1 MAGRVTTLS
10 VNFGLLLCLFL
21 ILNGIKQNKSSTKPL
36 SNSSNLYFASQE
48 ACRIKIQSF
57 HSLARRPAKHQAV
70 GAFQKGFITCK
81 LILHGSL
88 ALALIALAGDV
99 ELNPGYRSLED
110 VRSSRGLRLAHLN
123 IRSLRNKSDSLRL
136 EGLDNRTIDILTLSE
151 TWLDDCYEDSHVI
164 IPGYNCI
171 RLDRSGAKE
180 GFGGVAIYVKEG
192 LPFRVRND
200 LYSAANECLWIELSR
215 TKCRPV
221 LICCAYR
228 APGFDFANFI
238 SNLEISMTK
247 VNLEKCDFVLLGDLN
262 ANMLPFSRKK
272 EKQELKKF
280 ATSHDLT
287 QLITEATRVTETCQS
302 LLDVIL
308 VNNDHRIN
316 DSGVVPVS
324 LSDHYLVY
332 CVLKA
337 GVIKAPPK
345 TIEYRSYKNFDA
357 NTFLADLNNVPWHI
371 IENEEDIDD
380 AVFIWNH
387 LFSEIADLHAP
398 VKRRRIR
405 GVPLPWL
412 NDTISE
418 VMKDR
423 DFHHRKA
430 VKTNS
435 AFHWARY
442 RKLRNRVN
450 REVKAAKSKYYCDL
464 ILEAKGDSGKIWK
477 AVNEVSSRKTKSS
490 SPQCIVVD
498 GVEHTTP
505 ASIASVLNC
514 YFSSIG
520 RSLANKISAAAM
532 FPVRSATMLQSFSL
546 DEVDEKTVLKHLLS
560 LKTNKAIGLDNISA
574 RLLKYGARAIC
585 PSITKLLNLSIRTG
599 NFPEIWKC
607 SKVAA
612 LFKTGDRR
620 DASNYRPI
628 SILPTMSKILEKVV
642 HSQFYD
648 ILNSNNLLSSK
659 QFGFRPK
666 LSTTSAL
673 TSFAD
678 EVLLH
683 MESGELCGAVFL
695 DLTKA
700 FDTVDHTILLSKL
713 SAINVSPSTLQWFKS
728 YLNHRKQRTACSDA
742 VSDPLPMTFGVPQG
756 SILGP
761 LLFLV
766 YINDLPLVIK
776 NCEVTLYAD
785 DTVLYYFAKE
795 PHLLEEALNDDLLK
809 VAQWLHGNKLTLNL
823 TKTKSMIIGSN
834 RKLVG
839 ISSFTL
845 SIFDTD
851 INSVSSFK
859 YLGVML
865 SSTFTWS
872 DHIEYIS
879 CKVNK
884 NLGLLRRIKYYLP
897 YDARLLFYNSL
908 VLPIFDYADLVWGDK
923 DNVSL
928 MKELQILQNK
938 AAKLIL
944 DRSPHSSSTDALIV
958 LRWLNLEERR
968 KCHRCIYA
976 YKCINGQLNHSLD
989 IVRKSDIHSY
999 NTRNNDTI
1007 KLPKIKYNWGKQR
1020 SRYHCFKDFNE
1031 LERTVRNSASFPIFK
1046 KCLFSAFYN

>member
-1 MAGRVTTLS
+1 ML
-10 VNFGLLLCLFL
+10 
-21 ILNGIKQNKSSTKPL
+21 
-36 SNSSNLYFASQE
+36 
-48 ACRIKIQSF
+48 KI
-57 HSLARRPAKHQAV
+57 
-70 GAFQKGFITCK
+70 G
-81 LILHGSL
+81 
-88 ALALIALAGDV
+88 
-99 ELNPGYRSLED
+99 N
-110 VRSSRGLRLAHLN
+110 
-123 IRSLRNKSDSLRL
+123 SLRR
-136 EGLDNRTIDILTLSE
+136 
-151 TWLDDCYEDSHVI
+151 SHI
-164 IPGYNCI
+164 I
-171 RLDRSGAKE
+171 
-180 GFGGVAIYVKEG
+180 F
-192 LPFRVRND
+192 
-200 LYSAANECLWIELSR
+200 
-215 TKCRPV
+215 
-221 LICCAYR
+221 
-228 APGFDFANFI
+228 
-238 SNLEISMTK
+238 
-247 VNLEKCDFVLLGDLN
+247 
-262 ANMLPFSRKK
+262 
-272 EKQELKKF
+272 
-280 ATSHDLT
+280 
-287 QLITEATRVTETCQS
+287 
-302 LLDVIL
+302 
-308 VNNDHRIN
+308 NDHRIT

-345 TIEYRSYKNFDA
+345 TIEYRSYKNFDV
-357 NTFLADLNNVPWHI
+357 NTFLADLNSVPWHI

-380 AVFIWNH
+380 AVFIWNQ
-387 LFSEIADLHAP
+387 LSSEIADLHAP

-412 NDTISE
+412 NDKISE
-418 VMKDR
+418 AMKDR
-423 DFHHRKA
+423 DFHDCKA

-435 AFHWARY
+435 VFHWACY

-450 REVKAAKSKYYCDL
+450 HGVKAAKSRYYRDL
-464 ILEAKGDSGKIWK
+464 ILEAKGDSGKIWQ

-490 SPQCIVVD
+490 TPQCIVAD

-514 YFSSIG
+514 FFASIG

-532 FPVRSATMLQSFSL
+532 FPVRSAAKLQSFSL
-546 DEVDEKTVLKHLLS
+546 YEVDEETVVKYLLS

-574 RLLKYGARAIC
+574 RLLKCGTRVIC

-612 LFKTGDRR
+612 LFKAVDRTN
-620 DASNYRPI
+620 ASNYRPI

-648 ILNSNNLLSSK
+648 LLNSNNLISTK

-700 FDTVDHTILLSKL
+700 FDTVDHNILLSKL
-713 SAINVSPSTLQWFKS
+713 SAIGVSHSTLQWFKS
-728 YLNHRKQRTACSDA
+728 YLSHRKQRTACSNA

-766 YINDLPLVIK
+766 YINDLPLAIK

-795 PHLLEEALNDDLLK
+795 PHHLADALNDDLLK

-823 TKTKSMIIGSN
+823 TKTKSMIIGSK

-839 ISSFTL
+839 ISSLLL

-851 INSVSSFK
+851 INSVTSFK

-872 DHIEYIS
+872 DHVEYIS
-879 CKVNK
+879 SKVNK

-923 DNVSL
+923 DKISL
-928 MKELQILQNK
+928 MNELQILQNK

-944 DRSPHSSSTDALIV
+944 DRPPYSSSTDALTIS
-958 LRWLNLEERR
+958 RWPNLEERR
-968 KCHRCIYA
+968 KCHQCIYA

-989 IVRKSDIHSY
+989 IVRKSDMHSY
-999 NTRNNDTI
+999 NTRNKDTI
-1007 KLPKIKYNWGKQR
+1007 KLPKIKYNWGKHR
-1020 SRYHCFKDFNE
+1020 SRYHCFKDCK
-1031 LERTVRNSASFPIFK
+1031 ERTVRNSASLPIFK